1 MNEKCKTFQKPI
13 DNRTASKT
21 SPTYEITE
29 ERLQELLA
37 DATKKGI
44 QLGKDLVLS
53 DKKIPID
60 SPAFNPNGLFQRGR
74 FPSLN
79 KVVREVVDD
88 KHNIDGQI
96 LSWNSSEDH
105 RNFYASDVSDAIRK
119 LTTMA
124 FNAKNNKGIPLGGR
138 QDAVDFYDL
147 IAEEWLEFA
156 DDHLPYFPKKG
167 GDENA
172 GND

>member
-1 MNEKCKTFQKPI
+1 MNEKCKTFQKPT
-13 DNRTASKT
+13 DDRTAPVI

-53 DKKIPID
+53 DKKVPID
-60 SPAFNPNGLFQRGR
+60 SPAFNPNGLFQQGR
-74 FPSLN
+74 FKSLRLTLW
-79 KVVREVVDD
+79 KLRDRHGFFSHSVYKPDHYVR
-88 KHNIDGQI
+88 
-96 LSWNSSEDH
+96 
-105 RNFYASDVSDAIRK
+105 ASDDVNDLIRK
-119 LTTMA
+119 MTCLA
-124 FNAKNNKGIPLGGR
+124 FNAKNNRGIPAR
-138 QDAVDFYDL
+138 FRKDAVDFYDL

>member
-1 MNEKCKTFQKPI
+1 MNEKCKTFQKPT
-13 DNRTASKT
+13 DDRTAPVIL
-21 SPTYEITE
+21 PTYEITE

-53 DKKIPID
+53 DKKVPID

-74 FPSLN
+74 FKSLRR
-79 KVVREVVDD
+79 VLWDLRD
-88 KHNIDGQI
+88 KHGLIQHRITDPEYGVCY
-96 LSWNSSEDH
+96 SEDV
-105 RNFYASDVSDAIRK
+105 NDLIRK
-119 LTTMA
+119 LTCMA